1 MSESKTVLLDA
12 AAGEFAKNG
21 PKGTRIQDI
30 VAAAGI
36 NERMIY
42 HHFGSKDG
50 LYRAVMEDQRTRLG
64 STWAPALERAV
75 TMAPYDGM
83 RLALH
88 GFLDA
93 LQAAPQAAALL
104 MHEALG
110 DTPLAIP
117 GQSQDLPKALRDL
130 YGHGQE
136 QGVFAA
142 SVPFEVAYMVAVGT
156 LLAMT
161 AFGFRRFTEFAN
173 AWHESD
179 AAASRDQVVTQVLNG
194 MTG

>member
-1 MSESKTVLLDA
+1 MSESRAVLLEA

-30 VAAAGI
+30 VAAAGV

-50 LYRAVMEDQRTRLG
+50 LYRAVMEDQRTRLAQ
-64 STWAPALERAV
+64 TWAPVLDKVA
-75 TMAPYDGM
+75 TMAPRDGM
-83 RLALH
+83 RLALR
-88 GFLDA
+88 GFMDA

-104 MHEALG
+104 IHEALG

-117 GQSQDLPKALRDL
+117 EQSDGLPQPMRDL
-130 YGHGQE
+130 YLRGQE
-136 QGVFAA
+136 TGVFAA
-142 SVPFEVAYMVAVGT
+142 TVPFEVAYAVAVST

-161 AFGFRRFTEFAN
+161 AFGVRRFAELHN
-173 AWHESD
+173 WGGPDDGS
-179 AAASRDQVVTQVLNG
+179 SRDQVIAQVLGG

>member
-1 MSESKTVLLDA
+1 MSESKAVLLEA

-30 VAAAGI
+30 VAAAGV

-50 LYRAVMEDQRTRLG
+50 LYRAVIEDQRTRLG
-64 STWAPALERAV
+64 TTWAPLLDRAL
-75 TMAPYDGM
+75 TMEPYEGM

-88 GFLDA
+88 GFVDA
-93 LQAAPQAAALL
+93 LNAAPQAAALL
-104 MHEALG
+104 IHEALG

-117 GQSQDLPKALRDL
+117 GQSQELPKPIRDL
-130 YGHGQE
+130 YERGQAE
-136 QGVFAA
+136 GVFTA
-142 SVPFEVAYMVAVGT
+142 SVPFEVAYAVVVSS

-161 AFGFRRFTEFAN
+161 AFGLRRFTEFVL
-173 AWHESD
+173 AWPESEPGEF
-179 AAASRDQVVTQVLNG
+179 RDQVVTQVLNG